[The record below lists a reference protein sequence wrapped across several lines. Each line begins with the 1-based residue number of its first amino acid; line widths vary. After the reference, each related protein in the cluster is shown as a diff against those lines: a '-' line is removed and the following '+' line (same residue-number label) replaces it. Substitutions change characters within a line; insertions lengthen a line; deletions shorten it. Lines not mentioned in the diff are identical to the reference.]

1 MKHVVKYI
9 GYALI
14 GAAAWM
20 GYVSF
25 NPRYLIILALAS
37 TLIFAGRRRLA
48 LKETPMAP
56 DNNMLL
62 DGLFLFALQGLLMFT
77 AYLIGYFA
85 GTSGG
90 AFFWQFLSGSR

>member
-1 MKHVVKYI
+1 MNKFGKYI

-14 GAAAWM
+14 AFSVWM

-25 NPRYLIILALAS
+25 NPRYLIFVALVS
-37 TLIFAGRRRLA
+37 TFVFATARRKV

-56 DNNMLL
+56 DQNMIL

-77 AYLIGYFA
+77 AYLLGHFA
-85 GTSGG
+85 GSAGG
-90 AFFWQFLSGSR
+90 DMFGQFLTGGR